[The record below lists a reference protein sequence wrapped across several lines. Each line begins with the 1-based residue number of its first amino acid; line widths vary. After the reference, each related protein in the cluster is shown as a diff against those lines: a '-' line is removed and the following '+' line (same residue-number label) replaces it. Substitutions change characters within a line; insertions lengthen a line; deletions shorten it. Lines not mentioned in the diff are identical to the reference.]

1 MGGPMAQIHS
11 HIFIP
16 QLANIEAAF
25 QNYLRVLEEVKAA
38 FERGVEPGDVDHLR
52 LKAAKAREDY
62 FNQHI
67 CLSML
72 VLSLVQQNE

>member
-1 MGGPMAQIHS
+1 MEGPTAQIHS

-25 QNYLRVLEEVKAA
+25 QNYLLVLAEVKTA
-38 FERGVEPGDVDHLR
+38 FECGVEPGDVDRLR
-52 LKAAKAREDY
+52 MKAAKAREDY
-62 FNQHI
+62 FNQHL

-72 VLSLVQQNE
+72 VLALVQQND